1 MKALSLLQPWASLVV
16 MGIKTIETRSWAT
29 QYRGELLIHAS
40 KSKAGSI
47 FGTEAPFKKYI
58 KDFNKLPFGA
68 IIGKAELNNVL
79 RVETLLYTDEFINR
93 LTMEEKAFGDY
104 TEGRYAWIL
113 NGPVIF
119 NTPTPARGMLSLWE
133 YPGNNFGVKFYG
145 FLETDC

>member
-29 QYRGELLIHAS
+29 QYRGELLIHAG

-58 KDFNKLPFGA
+58 PDFNKLSFGA
-68 IIGKAELNNVL
+68 IIGKVELTNVL
-79 RVETLLYTDEFINR
+79 RAETLPYSDEYINR

-113 NGPVIF
+113 NEPVIF
-119 NTPTPARGMLSLWE
+119 NTPIPARGMLSLWDW
-133 YPGNNFGVKFYG
+133 PG
-145 FLETDC
+145 LIP